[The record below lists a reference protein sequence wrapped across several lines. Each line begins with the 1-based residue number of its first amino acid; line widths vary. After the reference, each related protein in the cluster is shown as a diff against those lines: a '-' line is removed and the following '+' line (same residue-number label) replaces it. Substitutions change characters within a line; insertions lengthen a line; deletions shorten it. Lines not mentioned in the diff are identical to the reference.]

1 MGRQRDIRNPRTG
14 RADHR
19 VRFATAGEVQ
29 AAAAGLRA
37 AQPDWEALGLEGRG
51 EALHA
56 WADALQAL
64 QPQMVQALIQDTG
77 RSAES
82 QREAAAMPPYIRH
95 WAQRAPQLLAPPPPR
110 PSATAPIQIHS
121 LRIPHALVGVIS
133 PWNFPLLLSL
143 IDAVPALAA
152 GCAVLLKPSEVTP
165 RFAQV
170 VRQSL
175 QAAPPLDAVAEVLVG
190 DGDAGEAVCGQVD
203 MVCFTGSVATGRK
216 VAELAG
222 RRMIPASLELGGKD
236 AAIVFADADLPR
248 TARAL
253 CWGGLTN
260 AGQACQ
266 AIERIYVQREAFQ
279 PFAQLL
285 VQQVERLQLND
296 RDPARGQLGPI
307 IQERQA
313 ETVRRH
319 LQDALDRGARCLTG
333 GQVVQGEGGGLWC
346 QPTVL
351 VDVSQDM
358 AVMRE
363 ETFASVLPLAPFD
376 DEDEAVA
383 LANGTEYGLSGAV
396 FSGDRERALRV
407 AGRLQAGAVSVNDCA
422 LTAAVHDG
430 EKHSFKSSGLG
441 GSRMG
446 DASIW
451 RFVRTRALLENP
463 EGGDDP
469 WWFVP

>member
-14 RADHR
+14 RPDHR
-19 VRFATAGEVQ
+19 VRFTTAGEVQ

-64 QPQMVQALIQDTG
+64 QPQMVQALTQDTG

-175 QAAPPLDAVAEVLVG
+175 QAAPPLDAVAGVLVG

-248 TARAL
+248 AARAL

-266 AIERIYVQREAFQ
+266 AIERIYVQREALE

-285 VQQVERLQLND
+285 VQQVERLQPE
-296 RDPARGQLGPI
+296 RPAIRRRGSWAPSS
-307 IQERQA
+307 RSA
-313 ETVRRH
+313 RPRRCAATCS
-319 LQDALDRGARCLTG
+319 DALDRGARCLTG
-333 GQVVQGEGGGLWC
+333 GQVVQGEDGGLWC

-351 VDVSQDM
+351 VDVSEDM

-376 DEDEAVA
+376 DRGRRRWRWPTVPSTAS
-383 LANGTEYGLSGAV
+383 LARSSAATGSAPCGWRG
-396 FSGDRERALRV
+396 GCRRAPS
-407 AGRLQAGAVSVNDCA
+407 AST
-422 LTAAVHDG
+422 TA
-430 EKHSFKSSGLG
+430 
-441 GSRMG
+441 
-446 DASIW
+446 
-451 RFVRTRALLENP
+451 P
-463 EGGDDP
+463 
-469 WWFVP
+469 